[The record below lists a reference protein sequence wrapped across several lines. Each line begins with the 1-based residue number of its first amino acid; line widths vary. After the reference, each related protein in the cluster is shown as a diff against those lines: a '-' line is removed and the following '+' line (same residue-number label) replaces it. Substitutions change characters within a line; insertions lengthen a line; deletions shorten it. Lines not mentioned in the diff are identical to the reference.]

1 MTKKPKMKLPKY
13 VMNRANV
20 DWKFRKFSPEIVV
33 YNFGANA
40 TTKFCPIVE
49 QLDPC
54 CNFVGKEL
62 CTASQP
68 YHIRTKV
75 PSLFLSVF

>member
-20 DWKFRKFSPEIVV
+20 DWKFRKISPEIVV

-40 TTKFCPIVE
+40 TSKRLVP
-49 QLDPC
+49 
-54 CNFVGKEL
+54 L
-62 CTASQP
+62 CLVVASN
-68 YHIRTKV
+68 IFLRAKV
-75 PSLFLSVF
+75 